1 MSQDAVAAI
10 QVKEVGGLNWG
21 SDGGNGEKRAVEN
34 TLEAKCQLSDPVL

>member
-21 SDGGNGEKRAVEN
+21 SDGGTGEKRAVEN